1 MTQIFG
7 RAIILLIFL
16 FSFVAHAEKSP
27 PESPYLTDE
36 PKVATDTS
44 AFNRKNKTVSFYA
57 ETTAGTHFGGT
68 FNASYFIKP
77 DLQIMLEF
85 SRYGS
90 LSGVYENISQVP
102 VFYNGFQQTDSNDG
116 VGLHLKY
123 FMGNSIFLRLGFS
136 HNVIHYNRKYNTT
149 LHESYINGEVDYFVG
164 GFGNDWQWEN
174 FTFGFDWYKVQYPI
188 GSKLNSRQDA
198 SEDTMASSKQDELLD
213 STMSLVGLH
222 LGFSF

>member
-1 MTQIFG
+1 MTQRFSST
-7 RAIILLIFL
+7 IILLIFL
-16 FSFVAHAEKSP
+16 FSTVANAEKAS

-44 AFNRKNKTVSFYA
+44 AFNRKNKTVSFYV

-68 FNASYFIKP
+68 VNANYFIKP

-90 LSGVYENISQVP
+90 VVGVLENISQVP
-102 VFYNGFQQTDSNDG
+102 IFYNGFRQTESNNG
-116 VGLHLKY
+116 IGLHLKY

-136 HNVIHYNRKYNTT
+136 HNEIHYNRKYNTT
-149 LHESYINGEVDYFVG
+149 SHESYINGEVDYFVG

-198 SEDTMASSKQDELLD
+198 TEDTTASSKQDELLD
-213 STMSLVGLH
+213 SSMYLVGLH
-222 LGFSF
+222 LGVSF